1 MADKIPPIPTPP
13 PPKTSAAKGERGI
26 FNAYINAHKALKP
39 YAGQIWTW
47 ANNYGGITPTQLAAV
62 LLFESGGKSDA
73 KSSKG
78 ALGLAQIFDTKAN
91 PKNAAGVPFFR
102 GNLNISDADKKNPA
116 FAIQYAAWRL
126 SGATQKYGSVDAAYL
141 QDYNPGYTASATP
154 ISSLLPKGYVGTPQQ
169 TATQSATSSV
179 ATSAATASI
188 KAQTFDKWAVLDAKG
203 HITYT
208 TISDLAKPPK
218 NVLTYAGLP
227 QTKSSFTQIWGAPGG
242 YGDTFASYAGRRPTG
257 KEVAAILRG
266 DYGISVYAV
275 ANTLAQSKDFPNS
288 PAYKMH
294 APGLISYARTI
305 LGENWKPS
313 GGIIRQAIAQ
323 NWDQATFYAHL
334 KQTPAYLKGPEYQDN
349 AAKMQATY
357 EGIYGKADQGA
368 QTLIH
373 ETTLQGWTP
382 DEFSS
387 WLRSQDA
394 YKHTPEYQSK
404 VLSFMGS
411 NGLGLITG
419 AVPTASPAP
428 QPGTPQF
435 AKPVGPNSTRIPGQ
449 GSLGTGTGL
458 QINGVPQTFPGR
470 TL

>member
-13 PPKTSAAKGERGI
+13 PPKASAAKGERGI

-62 LLFESGGKSDA
+62 LLFESGGKPNA
-73 KSSKG
+73 VSSKG
-78 ALGLAQIFDTKAN
+78 ALGLAQIFDKKAN
-91 PKNAAGVPFFR
+91 ATNAAGVPFFR

-126 SGATQKYGSVDAAYL
+126 SGATQRYGSVDAAYL
-141 QDYNPGYTASATP
+141 QDYNPGYTGSATP
-154 ISSLLPKGYVGTPQQ
+154 ISSLLPKGYVGTPSQ

-188 KAQTFDKWAVLDAKG
+188 KAQTFDKWTVVDAKG
-203 HITYT
+203 RIQYV
-208 TISDLAKPPK
+208 TINDPTKPPK
-218 NVLTYAGLP
+218 DVVTYGGLP
-227 QTKSSFTQIWGAPGG
+227 QTRSSFLQIWNQPGG
-242 YGDTFASYAGRRPTG
+242 YGDTYASYTGKRPTG
-257 KEVAAILRG
+257 REIAQTMA
-266 DYGISVYAV
+266 DGISVYAL
-275 ANTLAQSKDFPNS
+275 ANKLAQGKDFPNS
-288 PAYKMH
+288 PTYKMH
-294 APGLISYARTI
+294 APGLVSYARTV

-313 GGIIRQAIAQ
+313 GGIIRKAIAQ

-334 KQTPAYLKGPEYQDN
+334 KQTDAYLKGPEYKDN
-349 AAKMQATY
+349 AAKLQGVY
-357 EGIYGKADQGA
+357 EGIYGKADAGA

-387 WLRSQDA
+387 WLRGQEA
-394 YKHTPEYQSK
+394 YKQSPEFQSK
-404 VLSFMGS
+404 MLSFMGQ

-428 QPGTPQF
+428 QPATLTY
-435 AKPVGPNSTRIPGQ
+435 AKPVGPDSARIPGR
-449 GSLGTGTGL
+449 GALGTGTGL
-458 QINGVPQTFPGR
+458 VVNGA
-470 TL
+470 